1 MVRQLPVPLP
11 ILRHLTCDAI
21 DERNVT
27 GPGSA
32 DRGSSETIL
41 VIDDDPA
48 VRRFLK
54 DSLAEWGGH
63 VETAVNGVEGIR
75 AFRACRPALVLT
87 DLLMPGVTGLEVI
100 RTIRSLDD
108 RVPVVLVTGQAAF
121 QKSAVAHRYGF
132 TAVLSKPFG
141 LNELEAVVT
150 PLLVKPT
157 PVNID

>member
-1 MVRQLPVPLP
+1 MPN
-11 ILRHLTCDAI
+11 HLTCDAI
-21 DERNVT
+21 GGRNAT
-27 GPGSA
+27 GPWSD
-32 DRGSSETIL
+32 DRGSSATIL

-48 VRRFLK
+48 VRWFLK
-54 DSLAEWGGH
+54 DSLAEWGGR
-63 VETAVNGVEGIR
+63 VETAVNGAEGLR

-150 PLLVKPT
+150 PLLSRLAPAEA
-157 PVNID
+157 D